1 VSRDRALWFGVIASL
16 LIVGL
21 LIGQW
26 FLRSPADAADA
37 PLSED
42 SFRLS
47 FWVNRRL
54 DLLAQVGLIL
64 AGALGIAAL
73 LPRGRD
79 DE

>member
-1 VSRDRALWFGVIASL
+1 VGRDRTTWFGVVAL
-16 LIVGL
+16 LLVGGL

-26 FLRSPADAADA
+26 FLRSPADVAEA
-37 PLSED
+37 PLDED
-42 SFRLS
+42 SFRLW